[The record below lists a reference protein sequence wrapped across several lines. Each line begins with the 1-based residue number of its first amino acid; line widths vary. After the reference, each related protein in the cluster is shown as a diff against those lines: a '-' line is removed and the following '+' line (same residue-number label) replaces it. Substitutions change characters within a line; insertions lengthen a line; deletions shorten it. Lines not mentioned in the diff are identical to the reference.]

1 VPIDPVGQDVAMPDG
16 RRAACRGRPTLDEAR
31 RDTVLRP
38 IVLITL
44 LAALY
49 LAVQLAAL
57 MAVGS
62 AWMLQP

>member
-1 VPIDPVGQDVAMPDG
+1 MPDG
-16 RRAACRGRPTLDEAR
+16 RQTAWRGRPTLDEAR

-44 LAALY
+44 FAALY

-57 MAVGS
+57 MAVRS
-62 AWMLQP
+62 VWMFQP

>member
-1 VPIDPVGQDVAMPDG
+1 
-16 RRAACRGRPTLDEAR
+16 
-31 RDTVLRP
+31 VLRP

-49 LAVQLAAL
+49 LAAQLAAL
-57 MAVGS
+57 MAVRS